1 MHTSHHWYRPAGV
14 VMALCFLAAGVLLAQ
29 TEKRTYTISGTV
41 VDAKTSEA
49 LLGANVR
56 IQGTMLGTTA
66 GKEGK
71 YAILATLA
79 PGTYKIAHSLVGY
92 KTRVREVQLGAEA
105 IVEVGQVA
113 LDQDILEIQEVV
125 VTGTGTAVEKERL
138 GNAIATVSGRDVV
151 EAASTTLDGA
161 LAGKIPGA
169 LILSNSGTP
178 GGGVT
183 VRLRGTSTITAAAE
197 PLYIID
203 GAIVD
208 NSSNELVNLGGY
220 VGNRIADLNPEDID
234 HIEVVK
240 GAAAAALYG
249 SRANNGVIQIFT
261 KRGQP
266 GIDRVTFRTQAGFSN
281 IRKKLDVN
289 KYQYDKIP
297 SDPTRRLVTR
307 TDYQDDIFRTGFNSD
322 NYLSI
327 AGGSDR
333 TKYYVSG
340 TVGTDAGIMK
350 GTDYRRINFRANLDQ
365 VVSSWL
371 SFSANTNYI
380 NSKANRMANGG
391 VASND
396 GVLAGF
402 LFQPNWF
409 DLHANAEGKF
419 PAPLQAAFVNP
430 LEAIDLWTNPDDVSR
445 FIGSLHFV
453 STPLSSVTLDY
464 VVGYDQYTEK
474 AGREIPLGSSGG
486 YLLGYSA
493 QAIQSNLL
501 INNDVTASHRTSLG
515 DFGFT
520 TSLGFSHQYFFG
532 DNVTA
537 TASNL
542 LPVTTSLSSGAVAT
556 SSQYDQKVVIYGT
569 FLQETVSFLDKLFLT
584 GGIRVDA
591 ASTFGKDDRWQAFP
605 KASLSYVLSKEEW
618 WQDLFGNVLNRF
630 KFRTAWGASGGQ
642 PAGAYD
648 RFSVYTQQANSNRA
662 GLVNSTLLGNSN
674 LKPERMNEFEIGSD
688 FGMFNDLVSVE
699 FSYYNKTVKDLL
711 VLRTLAPSTGF
722 ASIVDNVGELK
733 NKGFEF
739 LVKGAVLNG
748 EDLRWISTL
757 ILSHNENKVTKL
769 VGPAFAVAN
778 SFGISRVAEGEPLG
792 FFYGTSYVRN
802 ADGSKATDTLGRPI
816 RNPVA
821 KRIGNPN
828 PNLVAS
834 FINDFQILTKLSVH
848 VQLDGVFG
856 GDVFNFTRRVLET
869 PAFGNG
875 KAYELELSGQL
886 ASGFF
891 TARRTI
897 FEEYIEDGTFVKLRE
912 VSVTYTLDGD
922 FIKTLGLRN
931 VQVTLTGRNLLSF
944 DHYQGYDPEINVTS
958 QSTLV
963 RGFDFATIPNPRSY
977 HLTLAFNL

>member
-1 MHTSHHWYRPAGV
+1 
-14 VMALCFLAAGVLLAQ
+14 MALCLLAVNVLLAQ

-56 IQGTMLGTTA
+56 IQGTMLGSAT

-71 YAILATLA
+71 YAILATVA

-105 IVEVGQVA
+105 IVEVGQVV
-113 LDQDILEIQEVV
+113 LDPDILEIQEVV

-138 GNAIATVSGRDVV
+138 GNAITTVSGRDVA
-151 EAASTTLDGA
+151 EAASTTVDGA

-183 VRLRGTSTITAAAE
+183 VRLRGTSTISAGAE
-197 PLYIID
+197 PLYIVD

-220 VGNRIADLNPEDID
+220 AGNRIADLNPEDID

-249 SRANNGVIQIFT
+249 SRANNGVIQVFT
-261 KRGQP
+261 KRGQL

-281 IRKKLDVN
+281 IRKKLDMN
-289 KYQYDKIP
+289 MYPFDKP
-297 SDPTRRLVTR
+297 VSDPTRRAVTR
-307 TDYQDDIFRTGFNSD
+307 TDYQDDIFRTGFNSE

-340 TVGTDAGIMK
+340 TVGTDAGIMR

-380 NSKANRMANGG
+380 NSTANRMANGG

-396 GVLAGF
+396 GVLAGL
-402 LFQPNWF
+402 LFQSNLY
-409 DLHANAEGKF
+409 DLRANAEGKF
-419 PAPLQAAFVNP
+419 PAPPQAAFANP
-430 LEAIDLWTNPDDVSR
+430 LEAIELWTNPDDVTR

-453 STPLSSVTLDY
+453 ATPLSSVTLDY
-464 VVGYDQYTEK
+464 VLGYDQYTEK

-486 YLLGYSA
+486 YLLGFS
-493 QAIQSNLL
+493 QEAIQSNLL
-501 INNDVTASHRTSLG
+501 VNNDVTVTHRTSLENL
-515 DFGFT
+515 GFT
-520 TSLGFSHQYFFG
+520 TSLGFSHQYFTG
-532 DNVTA
+532 NNVTA
-537 TASNL
+537 TSSNL

-556 SSQYDQKVVIYGT
+556 SSQYDQKQVIYGT
-569 FLQETVSFLDKLFLT
+569 FLQETVSFMDKLFLT
-584 GGIRVDA
+584 GGVRVDA

-605 KASLSYVLSKEEW
+605 KASLSYVVSNEEW
-618 WQDLFGNVLNRF
+618 WQNTFGTALNRF
-630 KFRTAWGASGGQ
+630 KLRTAWGASGGQ
-642 PAGAYD
+642 PPGSYD
-648 RFSVYTQQANSNRA
+648 RFSVYVQQSNSNRA
-662 GLVNSTLLGNSN
+662 GLVNSTLLGNSS
-674 LKPERMNEFEIGSD
+674 LKPERMNEFEIGTD

-711 VLRTLAPSTGF
+711 VLRSLAPSTGF
-722 ASIVDNVGELK
+722 ASIVDNVGELS
-733 NKGFEF
+733 NKGFEL
-739 LVKGAVLNG
+739 LVKGVVLNG
-748 EDLRWISTL
+748 EDFRWISTL
-757 ILSHNENKVTKL
+757 TMSHNKNLVTKL

-778 SFGISRVAEGEPLG
+778 SFGISRVAEGYPLG
-792 FFYGTSYVRN
+792 FFYGTSYLRN
-802 ADGSKATDTLGRPI
+802 ADGSKASDSLGRPI
-816 RNPVA
+816 RVA
-821 KRIGNPN
+821 AAKMIGDPN

-834 FINDFQILTKLSVH
+834 FINDFQILSKLSLH
-848 VQLDGVFG
+848 VQFDGVFG

-875 KAYELELSGQL
+875 KAYELELSG
-886 ASGFF
+886 AVAPGFF

-912 VSVTYTLDGD
+912 LSLTYTLDQE
-922 FIKTLGLRN
+922 FIKNLGLRN
-931 VQVTLTGRNLLSF
+931 ILVTLTGRNLLSF
-944 DHYQGYDPEINVTS
+944 DNYQGYDPEINVTA

-977 HLTLAFNL
+977 HLSLTFNL